1 MERAVTPP
9 RPTTISRDAA
19 TAAALLPA
27 TPDGDYARRVLL
39 PMMTQG
45 TQAFVAN
52 VQAQVQ
58 LAHVDDLVLPLMVVA
73 APRTRHSGQAY
84 VTSMLTHYVDYAQRE
99 IELELQQQPHLRR
112 IAPHLLEGLR
122 PILHIGRA
130 DQCVY
135 VNNWLLSTNLY
146 PPLTPDLIT
155 ALHAALVQAFP
166 QHSIV
171 FRSLNVELHAEL
183 LAELRRRGYVALF
196 SRQVYLLDPRDRAYR
211 RRTDVKNDLRL
222 ARRTPYQWR
231 THTDLHQHDLPRL
244 RGLYDDLYLHKYS
257 RHNPQFTLR
266 FFSYALRHNWATLAA
281 LAHHSRLDG
290 LLGYIERNGI
300 LTAPLVGYD
309 RRVPQAAGL
318 YRLITMR
325 LSEIAAERG
334 CILHASA
341 GAARFKRTRGAV
353 PVLEYSMVFA
363 HHLAPHRRLGWA
375 ILAHLL
381 DQIVVPI
388 TQQHEL

>member
-9 RPTTISRDAA
+9 LTTTIIRDAA
-19 TAAALLPA
+19 TATALLPH

-39 PMMTQG
+39 PMMVQG
-45 TQAFVAN
+45 PQAFVAN
-52 VQAQVQ
+52 VRAQVQ
-58 LAHVDDLVLPLMVVA
+58 IVCVGELVLPLMVVA
-73 APRTRHSGQAY
+73 APRTCRSGQAY

-99 IELELQQQPHLRR
+99 VELELQQQPHLRQ

-122 PILHIGRA
+122 PLLHIGRA

-146 PPLTPDLIT
+146 PPLTADMIT
-155 ALHAALVQAFP
+155 ALHTALVQAFP

-183 LAELRRRGYVALF
+183 LGELHRRGYIALF
-196 SRQVYLLDPRDRAYR
+196 SRQVYLLDPRDQAYR
-211 RRTDVKNDLRL
+211 RRTDVKNDIQL
-222 ARRTPYQWR
+222 ARHTPYQWR
-231 THTDLHQHDLPRL
+231 THTDLRQHDMPRL
-244 RGLYDDLYLHKYS
+244 RALYDDLYLHKYS
-257 RHNPQFTLR
+257 RHNPQFTTR
-266 FFSYALRHNWATLAA
+266 FFSSALQYNWATLAA
-281 LAHHSRLDG
+281 LAQHSRLDG

-309 RRVPQAAGL
+309 RRVTQAAGL
-318 YRLITMR
+318 YRLITLR

-353 PVLEYSMVFA
+353 PALEYSMVFA
-363 HHLAPHRRLGWA
+363 RHLAPHRQLGWA
-375 ILAHLL
+375 ILAQLL
-381 DQIVVPI
+381 DRLVVPT
-388 TQQHEL
+388 TQKYAL